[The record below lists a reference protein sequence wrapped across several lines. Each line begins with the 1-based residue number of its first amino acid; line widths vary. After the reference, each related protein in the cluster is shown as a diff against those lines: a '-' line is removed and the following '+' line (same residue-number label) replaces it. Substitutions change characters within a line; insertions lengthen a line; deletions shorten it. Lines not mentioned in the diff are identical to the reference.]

1 MARYTNV
8 STYCFA
14 ELHGLKELRA
24 ELLEKC
30 SGWSLKGTILLSE
43 EGINLFVAG
52 EQISVNALMDRL
64 HAIPGLEDLSPK
76 LSYSDEQPFNRM
88 LVRLKKEIISFGIEG
103 VNPAKRTSAKLPPQ
117 VLKQWLDE
125 GKPVTLL
132 DTRNDYEV
140 KLGTFKGAID
150 PDIKSFRGFPD
161 AVRDLPEELRE
172 QPVVMFCT
180 GGIRCEKAGPF
191 MEMEGFK
198 NIYQLE
204 GGILKY
210 FEECGGDHYQGDCF
224 VFDQRV
230 GVDPALAET
239 PHAVSFNCQAPL
251 SEDDQADPRY
261 VAGKSCPHC
270 HVSEPELIRE
280 RVAERQKTL
289 DEVSEPLPGVTAQE
303 NRRPFSIKQHYDKWK
318 LIDVLVT
325 VFPHIEAEEWQ
336 HRCETGRFVSYRD
349 EVRDADYIVRAGERV
364 LQIFPPEVE
373 PDVSNDI
380 RILHEDEAIV
390 VLHKPAPLPMRP
402 SGRFHRKTLQ
412 YLMGLVYEAP
422 QVVRIVHRLD
432 ANTSGLLVMARTR
445 HFAKLLQR
453 QFIERKVEKRYLVR
467 VQGQPSENAFSC
479 EASISDEATQAGARE
494 IDEGGQSAHTEF
506 KVLAR
511 KKDGTTLLEANPITG
526 RTNQIRI
533 HLWHLGMPVLGDP
546 TYLPKGEKGER
557 QTLEVKDASMQLMA
571 WKLAFE
577 HPLKHEQVEFEGEW
591 PSWA

>member
-14 ELHGLKELRA
+14 ELEGLKELRA

-30 SGWSLKGTILLSE
+30 KGWNLKGTILLSH

-52 EQISVNALMDRL
+52 EQGSIDALMDRL
-64 HAIPGLEDLSPK
+64 HAIPGLEGLTPK

-88 LVRLKKEIISFGIEG
+88 LVRLKKEIISFGMEG
-103 VNPAKRTSAKLPPQ
+103 VNPAKYTSAKLPPKE
-117 VLKQWLDE
+117 LKQWLDE

-150 PDIKSFRGFPD
+150 PDIKTFRGFPA
-161 AVRDLPEELRE
+161 AVRELPEELKE

-198 NIYQLE
+198 DIYQLE

-210 FEECGGDHYQGDCF
+210 FEECGGDHYDGDCF

-230 GVDPALAET
+230 GVDPALSET
-239 PHAVSFNCQAPL
+239 PHAVCYACQAPL
-251 SEDDQADPRY
+251 SEDDQADPRT
-261 VAGKSCPHC
+261 VPGVSCPHC
-270 HVSEPELIRE
+270 YVSEPELIEE
-280 RVAERQKTL
+280 RVAERQGKL
-289 DEVSEPLPGVTAQE
+289 DEVCDPLPGATALE
-303 NRRPFSIKQHYDKWK
+303 NRRPFSIKQHHDKWQ
-318 LIDVLVT
+318 LIDVLVD
-325 VFPHIEAEEWQ
+325 VFPHIEKEEWLR
-336 HRCETGRFVSYRD
+336 RCEAERFVSYRD
-349 EVRDADYIVRAGERV
+349 EVRGADHIVRAGERV

-373 PDVSNDI
+373 PDVSADI

-390 VLHKPAPLPMRP
+390 VLHKPAPLPMHP
-402 SGRFHRKTLQ
+402 SGRFHRNTLQ
-412 YLMGLVYEAP
+412 YLMGLVYPAP

-432 ANTSGLLVMARTR
+432 ANTSGLVVMARTR

-453 QFIERKVEKRYLVR
+453 QFIEGRVEKRYLVR
-467 VQGQPSENAFSC
+467 VQGCPKEDAFTC
-479 EASISDEATQAGARE
+479 DAAISDQATQAGARA
-494 IDEGGQSAHTEF
+494 IDEDGQEARTEF
-506 KVLAR
+506 KVLER
-511 KKDGTTLLEANPITG
+511 KEDGTTLLEANPVTG

-533 HLWHLGMPVLGDP
+533 HLWHLGMPVVGDP
-546 TYLPKGEKGER
+546 TYLPNGQRGER
-557 QTLEVKDASMQLMA
+557 QTLELGDAPMQLMA

-577 HPLKHEQVEFEGEW
+577 HPLKHERVEFQAQ
-591 PSWA
+591 SLDWA